1 MGYPSPQK
9 KLISTVD
16 SSNAVTDSRQEKL
29 LWLISHHENPIN
41 TPEMT
46 IMKRSV
52 MTVAPIAPFE
62 IQLKKKVTERTLP
75 AKRRHNT
82 NDLAASSGTL
92 PYIAR
97 REIQIIT

>member
-1 MGYPSPQK
+1 MKTPS
-9 KLISTVD
+9 I
-16 SSNAVTDSRQEKL
+16 
-29 LWLISHHENPIN
+29 

-62 IQLKKKVTERTLP
+62 IQLKKKVIERTLP

-97 REIQIIT
+97 REIQPIA

>member
-1 MGYPSPQK
+1 MKTPS
-9 KLISTVD
+9 I
-16 SSNAVTDSRQEKL
+16 
-29 LWLISHHENPIN
+29 
-41 TPEMT
+41 TPAMT

-62 IQLKKKVTERTLP
+62 IQLKKKVIERALP

-97 REIQIIT
+97 REIQIIA